1 MKKVLHRSKTFKNR
15 KYKLKKQKEL
25 REEWENFLDNFLNL
39 LVRGKGSV

>member
-25 REEWENFLDNFLNL
+25 QEEWEKFLSYIFNPISE
-39 LVRGKGSV
+39 R